1 MWDGGYGMRNVEWWI
16 WNGGYGIRDDG
27 MKDMEWWIWEM
38 WDGGYGMRD
47 GGYERCGMVY
57 IGDVGW

>member
-1 MWDGGYGMRNVEWWI
+1 MRNVEWWI

-27 MKDMEWWIWEM
+27 MKDMKWWIWEM

-47 GGYERCGMVY
+47 GGYERCGMLY
-57 IGDVGW
+57 IGDMGW